1 MARWTDANLERLAQ
15 LTRRHSTATVLYHHA
30 IAERL
35 GLGPSDHKCLD
46 LLLQHGELT
55 GSRLAAMTGLTTGAV
70 TGVINRLES
79 ANFLRRRP
87 DPDDGRR
94 QLLKPVP
101 ERVGE
106 VAAVFD
112 ENGPA
117 LDRLTVGMTPDQ
129 VDAVLTF
136 LARATDELEERT
148 TRLRARALLSG
159 AGRAAGRRP
168 PHPKRAKEDAR

>member
-1 MARWTDANLERLAQ
+1 MTRRTDADLERLAQ

-55 GSRLAAMTGLTTGAV
+55 GSQLAAMTGLTTGAV
-70 TGVINRLES
+70 TGVVNRLES

-87 DPDDGRR
+87 DPADGRR

-101 ERVGE
+101 EGVEE
-106 VAAVFD
+106 VAAVFA

-117 LDRLTVGMTPDQ
+117 LDRLTAGLSPDQ

-148 TRLRARALLSG
+148 TRLRARALLTG
-159 AGRAAGRRP
+159 AARAAGRRP
-168 PHPKRAKEDAR
+168 TDQKRSKEEAR

>member
-1 MARWTDANLERLAQ
+1 MARQTDVEVERLAEV
-15 LTRRHSTATVLYHHA
+15 TRRHSTATVLYHHA

-70 TGVINRLES
+70 TGVVNRLES

-87 DPDDGRR
+87 DPTDGRR
-94 QLLKPVP
+94 QLLEPVP

-106 VAAVFD
+106 VAAVFE

-117 LDRLTVGMTPDQ
+117 LDRLIVGMTPDQ
-129 VDAVLTF
+129 VAAVLTF
-136 LARATDELEERT
+136 LVRATDELQERT
-148 TRLRARALLSG
+148 TRLRGRALLSG

-168 PHPKRAKEDAR
+168 SRPRRAKEDV

>member
-1 MARWTDANLERLAQ
+1 MTRRADADLERLTQ

-70 TGVINRLES
+70 TGVVNRLES
-79 ANFLRRRP
+79 ADFLRRRP
-87 DPDDGRR
+87 DPTDGRR
-94 QLLKPVP
+94 QLLEPVP
-101 ERVGE
+101 ERVEE
-106 VAAVFD
+106 VAAVFE

-129 VDAVLTF
+129 VDAVLTC
-136 LARATDELEERT
+136 LGRATDELEERT
-148 TRLRARALLSG
+148 TRLRGRALLSG
-159 AGRAAGRRP
+159 AGRAARLGPTHAR
-168 PHPKRAKEDAR
+168 RAKEEV

>member
-1 MARWTDANLERLAQ
+1 MARGSDAHLARLAQ

-46 LLLQHGELT
+46 LLLQHSELT

-70 TGVINRLES
+70 TGVVNRL
-79 ANFLRRRP
+79 AAAGFVRRRP
-87 DPDDGRR
+87 DPADGRR
-94 QLLKPVP
+94 QLLEPVP

-106 VAAVFD
+106 VAAVFA

-117 LDRLTVGMTPDQ
+117 LDRLTDGMTPDQ

-136 LARATDELEERT
+136 LARATEELQERT
-148 TRLRARALLSG
+148 TRLRGRALLG
-159 AGRAAGRRP
+159 GTDRAAGRRP
-168 PHPKRAKEDAR
+168 TRPDRAEEDS

>member
-70 TGVINRLES
+70 TGVVNRLE
-79 ANFLRRRP
+79 AAGFLRRRP

-94 QLLKPVP
+94 QLLQPVP
-101 ERVGE
+101 ERVEE
-106 VAAVFD
+106 VAAVFA
-112 ENGPA
+112 EHGPD
-117 LDRLTVGMTPDQ
+117 LDRLTAGMTRDQ

-136 LARATDELEERT
+136 LSRATEELEECAI
-148 TRLRARALLSG
+148 RLRARALLVG
-159 AGRAAGRRP
+159 APTRPERA
-168 PHPKRAKEDAR
+168 EDTR